1 MWFKFFTWL
10 RIYGPTAFYMR
21 LLSETFDDVKD
32 FFVMFLVIITAF
44 ANIMYILNSQRVHD
58 DEGELYADN
67 VNSGFLNSWIAT
79 YTLGFGEFDTGGYAG
94 TNVNLIWFVWF
105 IGTFMISVTFL
116 NMLIA
121 IMTNTYDKV
130 MESRQVAGL
139 KERINIM
146 MDYRKVVTF
155 LRLDGSFKYM
165 VILKPTN
172 NIQEG
177 DWDGQ
182 VRSIKGFVEE

>member
-1 MWFKFFTWL
+1 M
-10 RIYGPTAFYMR
+10 
-21 LLSETFDDVKD
+21 
-32 FFVMFLVIITAF
+32 
-44 ANIMYILNSQRVHD
+44 
-58 DEGELYADN
+58 EGELYAAN
-67 VNSGFLNSWIAT
+67 VESGFVNAWIST
-79 YTLGFGEFDTGGYAG
+79 YTLGFGEFDTEGYAG

-105 IGTFMISVTFL
+105 IGTFLISVTFL

-155 LRLDGSFKYM
+155 L
-165 VILKPTN
+165 
-172 NIQEG
+172 
-177 DWDGQ
+177 
-182 VRSIKGFVEE
+182 

>member
-21 LLSETFDDVKD
+21 LLSETFDDVKS

-67 VNSGFLNSWIAT
+67 VKSGFLNSWIAT
-79 YTLGFGEFDTGGYAG
+79 YTLGFGEFDTEGYGG

-105 IGTFMISVTFL
+105 LGTFMISVTFL